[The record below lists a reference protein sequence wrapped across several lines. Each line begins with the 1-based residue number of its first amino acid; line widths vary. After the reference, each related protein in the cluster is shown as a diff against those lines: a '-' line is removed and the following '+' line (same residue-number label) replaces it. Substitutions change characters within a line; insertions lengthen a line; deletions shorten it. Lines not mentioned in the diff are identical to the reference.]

1 MSDWPET
8 NGNMFFTQNH
18 ICGAEFKDVL
28 PAPNLGGGIGNEL
41 EDIDCDWQVVVQQYK
56 DDSLHRQIDRIKGG
70 DGWHYRD
77 TTYVDGKPT
86 FQVYRYEANEDMI
99 W

>member
-1 MSDWPET
+1 
-8 NGNMFFTQNH
+8 MFYTQNH
-18 ICGAEFKDVL
+18 ICGAEFKDIS
-28 PAPNLGGGIGNEL
+28 PAPVLGYESVYEL
-41 EDIDCDWQVVVQQYK
+41 EADGGEWQVVVQQCNGGV
-56 DDSLHRQIDRIKGG
+56 LHQQTDKIKGV

-86 FQVYRYEANEDMI
+86 FQVYRYEANEDVR